1 MVNWLVKRLGQ
12 AVLTVFVVFH
22 LTFALI
28 RFMPGNPFDAMMAQM
43 LEQYPGDPATA
54 RQIVEL
60 HMNMNPEQ
68 PLYVQ
73 YIEYMTALFQGNLGY
88 SMSQSEP
95 VAGILAQAV
104 PWTLFYMSI
113 AMVVT
118 FVTSICL
125 GAIMAYYEGS
135 SFDTVMTGVAV
146 IESSTPYYVAA
157 LLLSFVFAYQLGWFP
172 TGARYPGGV
181 DVGMNPEFILG
192 ALHHASLPII
202 SLIVTGAAASLG
214 MRGNS
219 ISVLGADHIRV
230 ARLRGL
236 PPTRIALR
244 YVMRNALLPLYTG
257 LLLTIGFMIGGSIIL
272 EEIFVYRGMGWYM
285 FEGVN
290 NRDYPLMMG
299 GFMVIVIT
307 VVIAMFIAD
316 LTYSRID
323 PRATGGSGNTK
334 VYGSSTGVPLRTQFK
349 RYIKRL
355 TGRHEEGAAV
365 SDGGNRSGSGSGFL
379 VPEVSRDVSRGEVF
393 KRKLDRSLIA
403 PLRIVLGD
411 WRGAVGMTV
420 VSLFFIIGIFGQRF
434 VHSPTRTFESWISP
448 LDLNLSHPLG
458 TTNTGIDILSLM
470 VHGTTPVLI
479 MIVTG
484 AIATIIVG
492 VGIGTLAGFRGGR
505 TDRVLMTIC
514 DIVVSIPGLPLI
526 IVIAAIIEPRNPAVV
541 GLVLSVAAWG
551 GLGRSIRSEVLKVR
565 NQEYVEASRAMGIGT
580 APIILKDILPNIWPY
595 VLINLA
601 NRARDIIFASVALYY
616 LGFLPVS
623 TQNWGVVLSN
633 AEEAGALFAVGEV
646 HFIFAPMVFIIAL
659 SMGLIL
665 LAQAL
670 DRISNPRLRARHAKS
685 VSEDD
690 GPN

>member
-1 MVNWLVKRLGQ
+1 MVNWLVRRIGQ

-28 RFMPGNPFDAMMAQM
+28 RFMPGNPFDAMLAQM

-54 RQIVEL
+54 RQIVQL
-60 HMNMNPEQ
+60 HLNMNPEQ

-73 YIEYMTALFQGNLGY
+73 YIEYMTALFQGDLGY

-95 VAGILAQAV
+95 VASVLAQAV

-135 SFDTVMTGVAV
+135 SFDSVMTAVAV

-272 EEIFVYRGMGWYM
+272 EEIFMYRGMGWYM

-307 VVIAMFIAD
+307 VVITMFIAD

-323 PRATGGSGNTK
+323 PRATGGGGNTQ
-334 VYGSSTGVPLRTQFK
+334 VYGSSTGVPLRTQVK
-349 RYIKRL
+349 RYVKRL
-355 TGRHEEGAAV
+355 TGRHEGGAAV
-365 SDGGNRSGSGSGFL
+365 SDGGNPRSDADSEFL
-379 VPEVSRDVSRGEVF
+379 VPEVSREVSRGEVLR
-393 KRKLDRSLIA
+393 RKLDRSLIA

-411 WRGAVGMTV
+411 WRGAFGMTV
-420 VSLFFIIGIFGQRF
+420 VASFFVIGFIGPRF
-434 VHSPTRTFESWISP
+434 VYSPTRTFESWISP
-448 LDLNLSHPLG
+448 LDGVLLHPLG

-479 MIVTG
+479 MIITG
-484 AIATIIVG
+484 AIATIVAG
-492 VGIGTLAGFRGGR
+492 VGLGTVAGFRGGR
-505 TDRVLMTIC
+505 TDQILMTIC

-526 IVIAAIIEPRNPAVV
+526 IVIAAILEPRHPAVV

-565 NQEYVEASRAMGIGT
+565 NQEYVEASRAMGVGT

-601 NRARDIIFASVALYY
+601 NRARGIIFASVALYY

-646 HFIFAPMVFIIAL
+646 HFIIAPMIFIIAL

-685 VSEDD
+685 VSDD
-690 GPN
+690 ESP